1 MNKKVVF
8 DASSLLILLQ
18 EESGAEKLKPLLDY
32 AVMSAVNI
40 SEVLNVLGR
49 NKLSIEESMPLIN
62 DMITEIIPFDIDQA
76 ELSAKLS
83 SDDSIKGLSLGDRA
97 CIALGMQMKLPI
109 YTADQ
114 LWKKVK
120 LSSANIILVR

>member
-18 EESGAEKLKPLLDY
+18 EESGAEKLKPLLDC

-83 SDDSIKGLSLGDRA
+83 SDDSIKGLSLGDRS

>member
-8 DASSLLILLQ
+8 DASALLILLQ
-18 EESGAEKLKPLLDY
+18 KESGSEKLRPLLDY
-32 AVMSAVNI
+32 AVMSTVNI

-49 NKLSIEESMPLIN
+49 NNLSAEESIPLIN

-83 SDDSIKGLSLGDRA
+83 LDTSIQGLSLGDRA

-114 LWKKVK
+114 LWGKVK
-120 LSSANIILVR
+120 LPNANIILAR